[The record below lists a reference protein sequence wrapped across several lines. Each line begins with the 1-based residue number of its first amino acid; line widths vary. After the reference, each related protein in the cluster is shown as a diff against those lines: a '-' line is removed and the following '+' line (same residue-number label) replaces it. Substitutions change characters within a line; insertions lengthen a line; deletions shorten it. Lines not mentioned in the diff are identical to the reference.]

1 MAPPSTPHLQVCQ
14 SLTGFC
20 PQPEVRLAERASLF
34 LAWASGSRCWRRLEK
49 MSEVAEDRGQRPRD
63 GEGLAQGH
71 PHLEPELRAPNPP
84 PPLSVPSNS
93 PLRSPMKLPFQACP
107 VLSRQ
112 SWLWGSRGRGRGA
125 VHGTGDTALNPLPP
139 ACPLPIAVHTLRC
152 GLPIPK
158 EGGMVPTS

>member
-1 MAPPSTPHLQVCQ
+1 MAPPSTPHLQVFQ

-20 PQPEVRLAERASLF
+20 PQPEVRLAERASLY
-34 LAWASGSRCWRRLEK
+34 LAWAFGSRCWRRLEK

-84 PPLSVPSNS
+84 TEC
-93 PLRSPMKLPFQACP
+93 PFQLSTPLTDEAAFPSCP

-112 SWLWGSRGRGRGA
+112 SWLWESRGRVRGS

-139 ACPLPIAVHTLRC
+139 AHPLPIAVHTLRC
-152 GLPIPK
+152 GLPISK